1 MHTYKCVCA
10 PVPAP
15 TRSVPKKKFGQYSR
29 QAFQNLYSCLLFSK
43 SILSSIDGYI
53 KAFLNGLKNNFR
65 ADEIVFQVEGL
76 AARPAD
82 LSLVPRTHV
91 SKVRTTLSS
100 CPVTSTHVLWCLH
113 CPP

>member
-1 MHTYKCVCA
+1 MNIH
-10 PVPAP
+10 P
-15 TRSVPKKKFGQYSR
+15 TDSVPKKKFGQYSR

-43 SILSSIDGYI
+43 AILSSIDGYV

-65 ADEIVFQVEGL
+65 ADEIALQVEGL

-91 SKVRTTLSS
+91 SQVRTNTVQLSCDFHTCAVVS
-100 CPVTSTHVLWCLH
+100 AL
-113 CPP
+113 PP